1 MILNHLIRPVFAAP
15 PAPTINLG
23 IIEGTGEFQ
32 KNIGN
37 NLIGGKSATTAD
49 RLGVFLSTIITTITV
64 VASLAFVLYF
74 TMAAFKWITSS
85 GDKNQVSEAQT
96 QMTQAAIG
104 LIVVVVSYFI
114 IGIVG
119 GVLGIDVLNP
129 AKMLG
134 IK

>member
-1 MILNHLIRPVFAAP
+1 MIIDKIIHPLYAAVP
-15 PAPTINLG
+15 IDLG
-23 IIEGTGEFQ
+23 PIEGTGIFQ
-32 KNIGN
+32 ANIN
-37 NLIGGKSATTAD
+37 SKTATKTQ
-49 RLGVFLSTIITTITV
+49 LSLFLSTIITTITV

-104 LIVVVVSYFI
+104 LIVVVVSYFV

-129 AKMLG
+129 ADMLG
-134 IK
+134 IKP